1 MTNRV
6 TAHVENKATRD
17 CLGGRLAR
25 FAQAEENRRIDR
37 DKCVSNALPWL
48 ASGADCVFF
57 TDDGETMATGADMA
71 ADL

>member
-1 MTNRV
+1 M
-6 TAHVENKATRD
+6 
-17 CLGGRLAR
+17 AR